1 MGKLRARVCRVQRQ
15 ESEPNPRAGEHGAAS
30 QAVSTVVEA
39 DVLGSDD
46 ADRKLV
52 AVPERGV
59 LERADGGAR
68 SSAAPSSGSVF
79 ASS

>member
-1 MGKLRARVCRVQRQ
+1 MGELRARVCRVQRQ
-15 ESEPNPRAGEHGAAS
+15 ESEPNARAGEHGAAP
-30 QAVSTVVEA
+30 QAVSAVVEA
-39 DVLGSDD
+39 DVFGPDD

-68 SSAAPSSGSVF
+68 SSSAPAPGSAF